1 MTVARDH
8 VLEAKSTRTNKA
20 SEPIRESSP
29 VSCSSSTRFGFRYEA
44 SESCGLEGS
53 TQPAQRKMSEGA
65 KRWAARAHGND
76 SLRGLTPRRD
86 LFSSSLFLLLWW

>member
-1 MTVARDH
+1 MSSKPSLPER
-8 VLEAKSTRTNKA
+8 TRRANL
-20 SEPIRESSP
+20 SESP

-76 SLRGLTPRRD
+76 SLRAD
-86 LFSSSLFLLLWW
+86 